1 MTGEKR
7 TIVASPV
14 ASPVKDNNIRTS
26 FENFITNIDIRDID
40 IRDIDFKD
48 FKDFKDVEYR
58 TVNNN
63 DSDSD
68 SDSNKNVNKM
78 INILKSYSEFPK
90 ETTDVAKTLSFTGGP
105 FPDVQASSP
114 DDIEMDVQPEPE
126 SETPSQ
132 DYSQMDVEQQ
142 PQQQAQPQS
151 NDSKMEVD
159 PSESLASQPSEKDEN
174 EMEEESTKPSET
186 DENEM
191 EEEST
196 KPSETDETYYDG
208 YGFKLKDKKTSQ
220 EGKVESY
227 NIEYDDE
234 DIFYYNNYNKNK
246 NFEDAIK
253 NHVTSDVDVKSGMK
267 AFESTMSWFEGIG
280 AMTGFLQASMT
291 SRMAAEVTNIIDS
304 MELEIVKLDKKGNVD
319 YSDIEGRIEKIKEI
333 KIEGD
338 QNMEVSSE
346 GGGINMNKDKE
357 SDKGKGITNVE
368 VKDFLLLTGLI
379 KQRAEIPHDFK
390 HPEIKDIAIMTFK
403 FIHNYLLK
411 NVDITQYNDEI
422 QNFIKKLIIKDVP
435 DKKIFNNEWEYYKT
449 ILEYVTTIFSG
460 KQQVNEKYRYVK
472 SFTVNYETKTDPM
485 MNIITERIKTF
496 RESGYL
502 KFFKKTRDHED
513 EKTIFYCDELC
524 RPILGDKSEPII
536 DAKKLKFNFNDSSYG
551 QMKYLAPLLEYTERT
566 LEEGDEEKDNK
577 LKLTN
582 RRGYYTLPVFYQD
595 YKTNK
600 DKDMQYINRYGYNV
614 ANSLDPSVQP
624 RFKSYPSRGSDD
636 DYCFS
641 QSSYNSSGYKN
652 LNQLDYDD
660 KKFIDS
666 FLLRKDKG
674 LDIKESNIFDYV
686 AKQAAIRTFQ
696 HSIKKFK
703 IDSVTIEDVY
713 FGKDKDNEED
723 GNDNDREYSKVIF
736 SVTKGTSKDKIELE
750 FVNFKARKNPPNS
763 IGKVT
768 EALQSYLYENDKKT
782 PKTIAKTSKT
792 SVFVDNYLKL
802 NPPEESKIGRYGIE
816 RMLFFMI
823 SIKGDGDAN
832 QVEYMY
838 NYRDIIDTLGD
849 IIKKGYDVN
858 KEFKEEE
865 IKIIKGY
872 TKEIEKIQ
880 SYKDRMFIGTVDKN
894 VFAHAVLQDVPCVMT
909 DGGIQTT
916 IENAEK
922 KRWFFDSLATEKILN
937 TFSFGLGED
946 NDKRVEEL
954 MKVINGS
961 GELDGPKRNY
971 RTLQCIS
978 SYGVSTKVTYE
989 EDHVQGIRDDILE
1002 YLKRC
1007 SKNNDIMKNYAID
1020 ESEVKGYIDGVFK
1033 AQGGDNFKDLYFAY
1047 KMLYEDML
1055 EIVDFNKTL
1064 DNIIESRRKINE
1076 MTLNYLHDYVFGTN
1090 NVLMNEYAIQVKDPD
1105 GINESLEKLHEMYS
1119 KNMTKEKYN
1128 KQIDTGKITFRL
1140 EEGINVEAQYRGIMK
1155 PGVISRD
1162 NRDGTFDVNYDDGVK
1177 QTRVDESLIRTVE
1190 ASSNKSLENL
1200 RLICEALSGRRSI
1213 SSNVLGDS
1221 VQQKLT
1227 AHVQTMRGR
1236 MKGKFE
1242 AREDVMSILATI
1254 HDMDDIIERKY
1265 KKTTVRRLIPGFRE
1279 GRGKELDDGE
1289 EDNDPPTS
1297 GPRPPPLGDETLE
1310 QKGNIGKG
1318 GSSSSSS
1325 SSSSSDKVVKME
1337 TEGDTTL
1344 LDRKKIG
1351 GPSESSKDD
1360 ETYELSDIE
1369 DINIEKDIDTDES
1382 NVNIRQEGDLKLVD
1396 FDSEDDYS
1404 SQNYLPL
1411 ERNPSSVSGVSDMTG
1426 DDDDVS
1432 YQRVT
1437 GPNIEESASLI
1448 PQVPGQYNINENVL
1462 SGNFIQEDD
1471 NVSTGTDST
1480 HLSKKRPVDF
1490 DDRSIVIEGEK
1501 NKKSRNQNPSEPK
1514 APERKRS
1521 STFGGGLFSWLTG
1534 GSNNSSVVKRNRNG
1548 KTRHVRFKDSNNG
1561 GGKNKTRKVREWRW

>member
-1 MTGEKR
+1 MTEFIKKFNPGVVNYVGIENEPDMEKLFNRAKIILEKLQDQKTEINKYVDDLHKEYVDENYDEDNDGYNTDPDEEIKEIEFDEKTSTPISKKKPDPLSTIFSFSR
-7 TIVASPV
+7 TPQASQEKLV
-14 ASPVKDNNIRTS
+14 ERTQSVKQKRIFSSPGTNKPIFSSPGTTKKQSITKPDLRKE
-26 FENFITNIDIRDID
+26 FENFLRNDEGVGEGELLTEDEKTQFEANNQFIDIRKID
-40 IRDIDFKD
+40 GS
-48 FKDFKDVEYR
+48 E
-58 TVNNN
+58 
-63 DSDSD
+63 
-68 SDSNKNVNKM
+68 KNISKM
-78 INILKSYSEFPK
+78 VNILSAFFDRNTDKKPPPLELGNKSMS
-90 ETTDVAKTLSFTGGP
+90 G
-105 FPDVQASSP
+105 
-114 DDIEMDVQPEPE
+114 
-126 SETPSQ
+126 
-132 DYSQMDVEQQ
+132 
-142 PQQQAQPQS
+142 
-151 NDSKMEVD
+151 
-159 PSESLASQPSEKDEN
+159 
-174 EMEEESTKPSET
+174 EMEDEANIDPEIIMKTDTTSGTAPASGPAVGPPS
-186 DENEM
+186 
-191 EEEST
+191 
-196 KPSETDETYYDG
+196 KKDETYYDG

-253 NHVTSDVDVKSGMK
+253 KHVNNSVVDVKSGMK

-304 MELEIVKLDKKGNVD
+304 MELEIVKLKEGNVD

-333 KIEGD
+333 EK
-338 QNMEVSSE
+338 QNEQNVGVMEVE
-346 GGGINMNKDKE
+346 GGGINMNNEITNDEDKDK
-357 SDKGKGITNVE
+357 
-368 VKDFLLLTGLI
+368 VKKFLLLTGLI

-390 HPEIKDIAIMTFK
+390 HPEIKDIAIMTFE
-403 FIHNYLLK
+403 FIHKYLK
-411 NVDITQYNDEI
+411 TINIDEYKDDEI
-422 QNFIKKLIIKDVP
+422 KTFIKDLIIKEVP
-435 DKKIFNNEWEYYKT
+435 IKKIFNNEWEYYKT

-485 MNIITERIKTF
+485 MNIITKRINFF

-551 QMKYLAPLLEYTERT
+551 QMKYLAPLLEYTGRT
-566 LEEGDEEKDNK
+566 LEEGGQKDNK
-577 LKLTN
+577 LTN
-582 RRGYYTLPVFYQD
+582 KKGYYTLPVFYQD

-624 RFKSYPSRGSDD
+624 RFKSYPVSGSTNDD
-636 DYCFS
+636 CFLKA
-641 QSSYNSSGYKN
+641 SYNSSGYKN
-652 LNQLDYDD
+652 PIELDGDD
-660 KKFIDS
+660 KEFINS
-666 FLLRKDKG
+666 FLLRKGKG
-674 LDIKESNIFDYV
+674 LDLASDKSNIFDYV
-686 AKQAAIRTFQ
+686 AKQAAIKTFQ
-696 HSIKKFK
+696 HSVDKFK
-703 IDSVTIEDVY
+703 IDSVKIDDVY
-713 FGKDKDNEED
+713 FGKDKDV
-723 GNDNDREYSKVIF
+723 GDNEYSKVIF
-736 SVTKGTSKDKIELE
+736 VTKGTPQENIELE
-750 FVNFKARKNPPNS
+750 FVNFEARKNPPNS
-763 IGKVT
+763 IGEVT
-768 EALQSYLYENDKKT
+768 KALQSYLYENDKKT
-782 PKTIAKTSKT
+782 PKTIAKTSE
-792 SVFVDNYLKL
+792 SCVFVNNYLKL
-802 NPPEESKIGRYGIE
+802 NPPGKSKIGSYGIQ

-838 NYRDIIDTLGD
+838 NYRDIIDNDDKLGD
-849 IIKKGYDVN
+849 EDKS
-858 KEFKEEE
+858 
-865 IKIIKGY
+865 
-872 TKEIEKIQ
+872 KIQ
-880 SYKDRMFIGTVDKN
+880 PYKDRMFIGTVDKN

-916 IENAEK
+916 IKNAEK
-922 KRWFFDSLATEKILN
+922 QRWFFDSLATEKILN

-978 SYGVSTKVTYE
+978 SYGVSTQVTYKE
-989 EDHVQGIRDDILE
+989 EDVQEIRDDILE

-1007 SKNNDIMKNYAID
+1007 SKNNDTMKNYAID
-1020 ESEVKGYIDGVFK
+1020 ESEVTGYIHGVFK
-1033 AQGGDNFKDLYFAY
+1033 IKNTNSQPTSVFTNISSSTQDGDNLKALYFAY

-1090 NVLMNEYAIQVKDPD
+1090 NVLMERYAIQVKDPD
-1105 GINESLEKLHEMYS
+1105 GINKSLEKLHEMYS
-1119 KNMTKEKYN
+1119 TNMTEEKYN
-1128 KQIDTGKITFRL
+1128 KQIGDTGKIIL
-1140 EEGINVEAQYRGIMK
+1140 E
-1155 PGVISRD
+1155 
-1162 NRDGTFDVNYDDGVK
+1162 
-1177 QTRVDESLIRTVE
+1177 
-1190 ASSNKSLENL
+1190 NKSLKNL

-1265 KKTTVRRLIPGFRE
+1265 KKTTVIREIPGFKK
-1279 GRGKELDDGE
+1279 GRGDIYDDGE

-1297 GPRPPPLGDETLE
+1297 GDTPPPPGDS
-1310 QKGNIGKG
+1310 GRG
-1318 GSSSSSS
+1318 
-1325 SSSSSDKVVKME
+1325 
-1337 TEGDTTL
+1337 GDTG
-1344 LDRKKIG
+1344 D
-1351 GPSESSKDD
+1351 
-1360 ETYELSDIE
+1360 SD
-1369 DINIEKDIDTDES
+1369 S
-1382 NVNIRQEGDLKLVD
+1382 
-1396 FDSEDDYS
+1396 
-1404 SQNYLPL
+1404 
-1411 ERNPSSVSGVSDMTG
+1411 
-1426 DDDDVS
+1426 
-1432 YQRVT
+1432 
-1437 GPNIEESASLI
+1437 
-1448 PQVPGQYNINENVL
+1448 
-1462 SGNFIQEDD
+1462 DD
-1471 NVSTGTDST
+1471 NYSLDT
-1480 HLSKKRPVDF
+1480 LSPEQSRERLPSVFDILNKQSVDGIDNTNNNSKR
-1490 DDRSIVIEGEK
+1490 
-1501 NKKSRNQNPSEPK
+1501 SRNYSGSE
-1514 APERKRS
+1514 ENRS
-1521 STFGGGLFSWLTG
+1521 KIPRTIPYGSGGGLFSWLTG